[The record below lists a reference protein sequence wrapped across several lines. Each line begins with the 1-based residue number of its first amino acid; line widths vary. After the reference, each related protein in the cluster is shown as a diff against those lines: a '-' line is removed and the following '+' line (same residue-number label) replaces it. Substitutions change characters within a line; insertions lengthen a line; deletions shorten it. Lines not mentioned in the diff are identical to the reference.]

1 MQILNTAMR
10 LLATSIMV
18 LVPRLKKVSATTKTS
33 KPLNQ
38 LHSTSHKII
47 RGKAEAVIHKTKA
60 KSHKMSI

>member
-1 MQILNTAMR
+1 MLFLT
-10 LLATSIMV
+10 TSFMV
-18 LVPRLKKVSATTKTS
+18 LIPRMKKVSANTKTS

-38 LHSTSHKII
+38 LYITSHKII